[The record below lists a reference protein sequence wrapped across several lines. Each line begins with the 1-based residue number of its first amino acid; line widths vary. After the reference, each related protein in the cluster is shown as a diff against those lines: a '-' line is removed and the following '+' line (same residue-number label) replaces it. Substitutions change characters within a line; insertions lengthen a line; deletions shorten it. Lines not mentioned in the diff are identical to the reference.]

1 MLARTDEPQLVHAEQ
16 RVAHHAGIVSEHDRV
31 VLQPLE
37 PQVPYDRAVLE
48 RDLPDIARALRR
60 QRGVAGRMIVEH
72 LRENF
77 PAFGERVQRQS
88 VHRIPHPPEGVTEGT
103 GLIGA
108 MLRLPHQP

>member
-1 MLARTDEPQLVHAEQ
+1 
-16 RVAHHAGIVSEHDRV
+16 
-31 VLQPLE
+31 
-37 PQVPYDRAVLE
+37 
-48 RDLPDIARALRR
+48 
-60 QRGVAGRMIVEH
+60 MIVEH